1 MKLSTVFSAALLA
14 VAQATVVRRGAPAD
28 ANDVIRCAYSVH
40 FDLGVDGLSIIKNHF
55 EALGMSYVIRTSF
68 SSDLANYVSFQL
80 TGACS
85 ESDHVETI
93 SGAVSYSVVRA
104 LNRPAP
110 LKASEAPI
118 QQNPE
123 LIHSITGVNALRKN
137 NGFTGKGITV
147 AIIDSGVYYKHPALG
162 GCIGKGCKVIGGFDF
177 VGDVYDVNHPE
188 SAVTDSDPEDNCSEA
203 SHGTH
208 VAGIV
213 AADAR
218 NITTPGFIPNFE
230 FTGVAP
236 EANLLAYRVFSC
248 DGKTGNDIV
257 TTAIYMAAKDG
268 ADVLNL
274 SLGGGP
280 SFNDEDQ
287 DIAVEKVVKAGHYVI
302 ASAGNDGASGI
313 MTTGNPS
320 NSRSALSIASFDNV
334 AAPFSA
340 LTIDDESFIYSL
352 GSLNPNFQDNQV
364 LDIMINN
371 IDADDSNL
379 LNDGTGKVRQNAT
392 GKALVIRW
400 GDKSLGG
407 SKARCDYAAKSG
419 ASACIIYVNDDT
431 WFSIAGSAQIPSML
445 VTHSAGKALIAAV
458 KAGKAPKVVFSATK
472 KMMSPLPTAG
482 TLSSFSSAGLDID
495 LNFKPDVGGIG
506 GNVLSTVSPHS
517 AQFHKYT
524 ETYGLMSGTS
534 MSGPYVAGVA
544 ALVLQARGKAIGFD
558 QFRGFM
564 LNQASPKKI
573 YQSNSTNSPAYQ
585 GAGLINALYAATS
598 KTLVLP
604 ASLALKDS
612 ENHVASNKLTIQNKD
627 SVPVTYTFSYKDAA
641 TVNPFISGDDFTQDA
656 TTITFTEDNHA
667 QLTFSEKTIT
677 VAAGASAEITVQVV
691 APKVTV
697 ADTYPI
703 YGGYIHIAA
712 SNQEDYDM
720 SIPYAGVV
728 GAYKNKAI
736 WSRKS
741 ASLAARW
748 GKAIG
753 LPAEVVTTGLFADR
767 DFTPLTENIAING
780 TDGAPILALAAA
792 TSRYASI
799 EVMYQGDA
807 SVLKAAGFN
816 TSSPI
821 FIQIVDEKAGAAG
834 VSTFIPLQR
843 NTYADGQSVLAPVI
857 YTFGGYAVDAVGNFT
872 ELPAG
877 KYKMKF
883 SAVKNLAKIEDSDRD
898 EIITPVFE
906 LFYGATGPKPAPSSS
921 TTTGA
926 SASATGATATGASAS
941 ASATGASSER
951 PTGVATS
958 SGADA
963 SATNIP
969 VVTSASNVYVAPKP
983 TASNLYKSSALSV
996 AAASFVSLVG
1006 GLLMF

>member
-1 MKLSTVFSAALLA
+1 MKLSAVFSAALLA
-14 VAQATVVRRGAPAD
+14 VANAAVVRRGAPAD

-40 FDLGVDGLSIIKNHF
+40 FDLGVDGLTIIKNHF
-55 EALGMSYVIRTSF
+55 NALGMSYVIRTSF

-110 LKASEAPI
+110 LKVSAAPV

-123 LIHSITGVNALRKN
+123 FIHTITGVNALRKN

-162 GCIGKGCKVIGGFDF
+162 GCLGKGCKVIGGYDF

-188 SAVTDSDPEDNCSEA
+188 SAVSDSDPEDNCSEA

-218 NITTPGFIPNFE
+218 NITTPGFVPAFE

-236 EANLLAYRVFSC
+236 EASLLAYRVFSC

-257 TTAIYMAAKDG
+257 TTAIYQAAKDG

-287 DIAVEKVVKAGHYVI
+287 DIAVDTISKAGHFVI

-371 IDADDSNL
+371 IDADASDL
-379 LNDGTGKVRQNAT
+379 MNDGTGQPRQNAT

-400 GDKSLGG
+400 GDKSFGG

-445 VTHSAGKALIAAV
+445 VTHSAGKALLAAV
-458 KAGKAPKVVFSATK
+458 KAGKSPKVVFSATK
-472 KMMSPLPTAG
+472 KIMSPLPTAG
-482 TLSSFSSAGLDID
+482 TISSFSSAGLDID
-495 LNFKPDVGGIG
+495 LNFKPDIGGIG

-517 AQFHKYT
+517 AEFHKYT

-573 YQSNSTNSPAYQ
+573 YQRNETNSPAYQ
-585 GAGLINALYAATS
+585 GAGLVNALYAATS

-604 ASLALKDS
+604 ASLALKDT

-627 SVPVTYTFSYKDAA
+627 TVPVTYTFSYKDAA
-641 TVNPFISGDDFTQDA
+641 TVNPFKTGDDFTQDA
-656 TTITFTEDNHA
+656 TTITFTDDQHA
-667 QLTFSEKTIT
+667 QLSFSEKSIT

-703 YGGYIHIAA
+703 YGGYIHIVA
-712 SNQEDYDM
+712 SNQEDYEM
-720 SIPYAGVV
+720 SIPYAGVI
-728 GAYKNKAI
+728 GAYKNKSI
-736 WSRKS
+736 WTRKS

-748 GKAIG
+748 GPTVG
-753 LPAEVVTTGLFADR
+753 VPAESVTTGLFADR
-767 DFTPLTENIAING
+767 DFTPLTANAAING
-780 TDGAPILALAAA
+780 TEGVPVLALAAH
-792 TSRYASI
+792 TSRFASI

-843 NTYADGQSVLAPVI
+843 NTYVDGQSVLAPVV
-857 YTFGGYAVDAVGNFT
+857 YTFGGFAVDAVGNFT
-872 ELPAG
+872 QLPAG
-877 KYKMKF
+877 MYKMKF
-883 SAVKNLAKIEDSDRD
+883 SAVKNFAKVDDADRD

-906 LFYGATGPKPAPSSS
+906 LFYGAGGAKPAPSSS
-921 TTTGA
+921 STA
-926 SASATGATATGASAS
+926 ATATGAAS
-941 ASATGASSER
+941 GSTATGASSER

-958 SGADA
+958 SGAA
-963 SATNIP
+963 GASSSATYIP
-969 VVTSASNVYVAPKP
+969 VVTSASSNAYVAPKP
-983 TASNLYKSSALSV
+983 TASNLYKSSALAV
-996 AAASFVSLVG
+996 AASFVSLVG